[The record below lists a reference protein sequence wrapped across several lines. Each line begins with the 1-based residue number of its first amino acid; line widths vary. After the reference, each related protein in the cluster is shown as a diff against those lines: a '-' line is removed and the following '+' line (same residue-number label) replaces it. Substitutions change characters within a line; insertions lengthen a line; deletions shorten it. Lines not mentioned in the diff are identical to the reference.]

1 MCGCRMPKDHFIAM
15 ACDSKSH
22 TIILQHVISMELNII
37 KKIAGLE
44 IMTWNGQK
52 MEHVSELI
60 ELMSKGELHC
70 L

>member
-44 IMTWNGQK
+44 ITTWNGQK
-52 MEHVSELI
+52 M
-60 ELMSKGELHC
+60 
-70 L
+70 

>member
-15 ACDSKSH
+15 ASDSKSH

-52 MEHVSELI
+52 M
-60 ELMSKGELHC
+60 
-70 L
+70 